1 MSLEQSMA
9 TLTTEVA
16 NLIVEMRGVSAE
28 LRTLTDAIAVEIHKG
43 HAEAPAPQKAEPVAE
58 KAAASIQSEPAAVE
72 SEPAAEPA
80 PAPKADEPYIPTI
93 TDTELKNAFVNLV
106 NQKGREAMTQIL
118 TAFGATK
125 FSELPKD
132 KYRDID
138 AAILK
143 AMD

>member
-1 MSLEQSMA
+1 MSLEQSIA

-16 NLIVEMRGVSAE
+16 NLIVEMRGMSAE
-28 LRTLTDAIAVEIHKG
+28 LRTLTEAIAVEIHKG
-43 HAEAPAPQKAEPVAE
+43 DAAESVPQKIEAAVEKAADPVQPEPVATE
-58 KAAASIQSEPAAVE
+58 
-72 SEPAAEPA
+72 

-118 TAFGATK
+118 TDFGATK

>member
-1 MSLEQSMA
+1 MSLEQSIA

-16 NLIVEMRGVSAE
+16 NLIEEMRSMSAE
-28 LRTLTDAIAVEIHKG
+28 LRAVTAAVAAEIDKG
-43 HAEAPAPQKAEPVAE
+43 ADKAPAE
-58 KAAASIQSEPAAVE
+58 KKPETVK
-72 SEPAAEPA
+72 PAAEPEPA
-80 PAPKADEPYIPTI
+80 PVADPEPAPKADEPYQPTI

-106 NQKGREAMTQIL
+106 NQKGRQAMTDIL
-118 TAFGATK
+118 TDFGATK

>member
-1 MSLEQSMA
+1 MSLEQSIA

-16 NLIVEMRGVSAE
+16 NLIEEMRSMSAE
-28 LRTLTDAIAVEIHKG
+28 LRAVTAAVA
-43 HAEAPAPQKAEPVAE
+43 AELNGGSTAAPAEKKPELAATQPV
-58 KAAASIQSEPAAVE
+58 P
-72 SEPAAEPA
+72 AEPA
-80 PAPKADEPYIPTI
+80 VKTENTPVVHSEPAPKADEPYQPTI

-106 NQKGREAMTQIL
+106 NQKGRQAMTDIL
-118 TAFGATK
+118 TDFGATK